1 MDNLIFLYGENEYL
15 IQKEIKK
22 LVTQYQKKE
31 SVDNLNTFRYDFKEN
46 NIDEFLEELSTS
58 SFFTTKKIF
67 VLKNFFKLALTQE
80 KLASIEQNITNPD
93 NLVIITNDN
102 LIIKNE
108 FVKILDS
115 FKKKEVKLL
124 SVKELY
130 NYAAKYFVKFNLSI
144 SEDALNLLLER
155 TKYNISLIDQ
165 EISKLILYKYD
176 DSEINIKDI
185 SICLE
190 MDPENEIFN
199 LVGYFLTKNNDKLIK
214 KYHKLVNLGND
225 PSNILYLFAKSL
237 SQIYLVKR
245 YIKLGYNQD
254 ICAKELMISSGKVYY
269 LARDSKNIT
278 EEELIKLL
286 NKLALIDYNVKIGL
300 ENIKSSFELFLLGGY
315 NND

>member
-22 LVTQYQKKE
+22 LVAQYQKKE

-67 VLKNFFKLALTQE
+67 ILKNFFNLALTQE
-80 KLASIEQNITNPD
+80 KLATIEQNITNPD

-185 SICLE
+185 AICLE

-199 LVGYFLTKNNDKLIK
+199 LVGYFLIKNTDKLIK

>member
-176 DSEINIKDI
+176 DREINIKDI